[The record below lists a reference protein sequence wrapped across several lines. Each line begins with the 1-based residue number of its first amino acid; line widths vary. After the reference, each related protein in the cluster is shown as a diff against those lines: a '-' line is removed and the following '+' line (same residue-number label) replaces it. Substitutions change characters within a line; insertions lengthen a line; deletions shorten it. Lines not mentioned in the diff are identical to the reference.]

1 MDVGALDF
9 TQVDWTEFGTAT
21 KDTLAMLGASALFT
35 LILGLPLGIILFMS
49 ARSTSPII
57 RVVYSILSVIVNIL
71 RSVPFII
78 LIVALL
84 PLTDKLVGTTIG
96 VKGTIPPLVIAAAP
110 FFARLV
116 ETALREVDRGVIEAA
131 HAMGA
136 SVWQVITRVLIREAM
151 PGLIAGLTVTVV
163 ALVSNTAMAGM
174 VGAGGLGTLAIN
186 YGYYRYE
193 TAVMLVAVVLMV
205 IIVQVLQMIGDRLVI
220 YFSRR

>member
-57 RVVYSILSVIVNIL
+57 RVVYSVLSVIVNIL

-96 VKGTIPPLVIAAAP
+96 VKGTIPPLVIAQRRFLP
-110 FFARLV
+110 
-116 ETALREVDRGVIEAA
+116 D
-131 HAMGA
+131 
-136 SVWQVITRVLIREAM
+136 W
-151 PGLIAGLTVTVV
+151 
-163 ALVSNTAMAGM
+163 
-174 VGAGGLGTLAIN
+174 
-186 YGYYRYE
+186 
-193 TAVMLVAVVLMV
+193 
-205 IIVQVLQMIGDRLVI
+205 
-220 YFSRR
+220 SRRHCVKWIAVLSKLLMRWALLSGRLSPGC